1 MLPTLTRAHVD
12 SCRFERWYP
21 SFQAVTFDSKC
32 LELPSAFIEYLHAD
46 GLVLPGVNSSLPPPH
61 PDACADTDDD
71 DDPAPQASVIEELD
85 SSDDESDAVADP
97 ALQFPDVL
105 AWIGSSIESL
115 GGAVL
120 PKLNWSAPKDAVWIM
135 ANQTLKST
143 NAEDIVLL
151 LKSSDYIAHDLG
163 APYEACDDGA
173 PDVRPD
179 KLHLVLREWF
189 DLQQSNEFRC
199 FVRNNCLIG
208 ALISYP
214 FAAAYFVSG
223 ISQRDHLNFYDFL
236 PPLARGLRSTIADF
250 FYTHIVN
257 VFPERD
263 CTFSLHFALF
273 GHYSLFASF

>member
-21 SFQAVTFDSKC
+21 SFQSVTFDSKC

-71 DDPAPQASVIEELD
+71 DDPAPRASVIEELD

-105 AWIGSSIESL
+105 AWIESSIESL

-208 ALISYP
+208 ALN
-214 FAAAYFVSG
+214 YF
-223 ISQRDHLNFYDFL
+223 Y
-236 PPLARGLRSTIADF
+236 LRLLT
-250 FYTHIVN
+250 
-257 VFPERD
+257 
-263 CTFSLHFALF
+263 LF
-273 GHYSLFASF
+273 QAFRSATT